1 MFLLGNTLLYPFS
14 TAQRVLEQIRYQYCG
29 QLASITRYKIRREEL
44 GGARCLVLL
53 FVVETGVFS
62 TLRLHGADQF
72 PILLPGAFGGNFFTH
87 SLD

>member
-14 TAQRVLEQIRYQYCG
+14 RAQRALEQIRYQYCG
-29 QLASITRYKIRREEL
+29 QLASIRRYKIGLEEL
-44 GGARCLVLL
+44 GRARCLVIL

-72 PILLPGAFGGNFFTH
+72 PILLPGAFGGNILTH